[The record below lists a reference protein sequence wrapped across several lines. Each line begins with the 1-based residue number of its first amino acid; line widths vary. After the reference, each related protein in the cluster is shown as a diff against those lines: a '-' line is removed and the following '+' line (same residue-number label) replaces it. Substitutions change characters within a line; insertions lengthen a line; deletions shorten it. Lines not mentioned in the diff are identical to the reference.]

1 MGSCKKNKI
10 LSGVS
15 YDVNCAIDTLLF
27 DTLFT
32 TIGSTTKYFK
42 CFNRNNGILNIDRIH
57 LKNGTNSPFRI
68 NVDGNSGVNFENIE
82 LLPGDSLFIF
92 VEVTID
98 PSQGNLPFI
107 VEDKIIFNT
116 NGNENQVVLNAWGQ
130 NAYFHVNEIV
140 EGHWTNDKP
149 HVIYGLAAVGFPSI
163 DSNLSLIIDA
173 GTKVYGHANA
183 TLYIY
188 KSSLIVNGDLNNPVI
203 FQQDRLEDYLLYPAD
218 SVAGQWRGLYF
229 NSALNSSIAHAEIS
243 NAVIGVQID
252 TFSNNNSVILDKV
265 KVNNSLY
272 ANLLT
277 QGANIE
283 ASNCLFGNSNNYSAY
298 ISIGGSVQFEHCTF
312 ANYVNTNR
320 STPAVIFKD
329 YYLST
334 NNQAILRPF
343 TKAKFTNCVI
353 DGNSST
359 ELVCDTL
366 ISYTNLSN
374 DILFDHCAITSED
387 SLSNIALFNNCFL
400 NLNPNFYDVEN
411 WNFDLNSSSDL
422 IDIGTVSPLIDD
434 ILGRSRIS
442 PNDLGCY
449 EYQQ

>member
-1 MGSCKKNKI
+1 
-10 LSGVS
+10 
-15 YDVNCAIDTLLF
+15 
-27 DTLFT
+27 
-32 TIGSTTKYFK
+32 
-42 CFNRNNGILNIDRIH
+42 
-57 LKNGTNSPFRI
+57 
-68 NVDGNSGVNFENIE
+68 
-82 LLPGDSLFIF
+82 
-92 VEVTID
+92 
-98 PSQGNLPFI
+98 
-107 VEDKIIFNT
+107 
-116 NGNENQVVLNAWGQ
+116 
-130 NAYFHVNEIV
+130 
-140 EGHWTNDKP
+140 
-149 HVIYGLAAVGFPSI
+149 
-163 DSNLSLIIDA
+163 
-173 GTKVYGHANA
+173 
-183 TLYIY
+183 
-188 KSSLIVNGDLNNPVI
+188 
-203 FQQDRLEDYLLYPAD
+203 
-218 SVAGQWRGLYF
+218 
-229 NSALNSSIAHAEIS
+229 
-243 NAVIGVQID
+243 
-252 TFSNNNSVILDKV
+252 FSNNNSVILEKV

-387 SLSNIALFNNCFL
+387 SLSNLALFNNCFL
-400 NLNPNFYDVEN
+400 NLNSNFYDVEN
-411 WNFDLNSSSDL
+411 WSFDLNSSSDL
-422 IDIGTVSPLIDD
+422 IDIGTVSPIIDD